1 MRRGGCYGAER
12 LGDAGELLVVP
23 DEAAAFHDPGESA
36 LRHPAPAEDDE
47 AFHPG
52 YAADGFK
59 DDMGLVPR
67 PGDQLA
73 GVAAVGEDALH
84 EGKAPPGSLEDALR
98 PIAVLDVG
106 AVDLDRA
113 QPAVGVGQNVP
124 LAPVD
129 ALSGVMAFAS
139 PF

>member
-1 MRRGGCYGAER
+1 
-12 LGDAGELLVVP
+12 LLVVS

-36 LRHPAPAEDDE
+36 LHHPAPAEDDE
-47 AFHPG
+47 AFHPRH
-52 YAADGFK
+52 AADDFK

-73 GVAAVGEDALH
+73 GVAAVGEDALD
-84 EGKAPPGSLEDALR
+84 EGETPPGPLEDALR
-98 PIAVLDVG
+98 PVAVLDVG
-106 AVDLDRA
+106 AVDLDRE

-129 ALSGVMAFAS
+129 ALSGVIAFAS